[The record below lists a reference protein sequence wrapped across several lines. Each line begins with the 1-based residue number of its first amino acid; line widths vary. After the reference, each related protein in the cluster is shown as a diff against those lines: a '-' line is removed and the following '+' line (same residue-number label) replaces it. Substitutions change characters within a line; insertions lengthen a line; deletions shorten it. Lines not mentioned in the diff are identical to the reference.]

1 MNRHVLTV
9 NLKDDP
15 AAIDAYRRH
24 HARVWPEVLDSLRRA
39 GVREMDIHL
48 LGRQLVM
55 VVDLEDGLDV
65 KRVFA
70 AHRTS
75 STRVAEWEALM
86 KTLQEPVDAAGAGE
100 WWAAMEPV
108 FHLNDVSNSRVS
120 SLKSQVSS

>member
-24 HARVWPEVLDSLRRA
+24 HERVWPEVLESLRRS

-55 VVDLEDGLDV
+55 VLELEDGLEID
-65 KRVFA
+65 RVFA

-75 STRVAEWEALM
+75 SSRVVEWEALM
-86 KTLQEPVDAAGAGE
+86 KTLQEPVAAARPGD
-100 WWAAMEPV
+100 WWATMEPV
-108 FHLNDVSNSRVS
+108 FHL
-120 SLKSQVSS
+120 